1 MIAAVARYWYWVAIG
16 LLVLLAQQLHV
27 RNLGLQLDLA
37 DAGRQAAELT
47 VSRESAARA
56 HETQLAKREQQHAA
70 DQQSKEENYA
80 KDKDALGRQLVAEQR
95 TAGRLRDQLAA
106 ATARGRSGDPADAVA
121 CQRAFDRL
129 EALGGLAGEGVE
141 LLVEGRGLLRQRDLD
156 VQRLLD
162 QVTLDR
168 QACSNAVT
176 DEGPSPSH

>member
-1 MIAAVARYWYWVAIG
+1 MIAALARYWHWVAIG

-47 VSRESAARA
+47 ASRESAARA

-70 DQQSKEENYA
+70 DQQRKEENYA
-80 KDKDALGRQLVAEQR
+80 KDKDALGRQLVVEQR

-106 ATARGRSGDPADAVA
+106 ATARDRSGDPTDAVA

-129 EALGGLAGEGVE
+129 EAVGGLAGEGVE

-168 QACSNAVT
+168 QACSAAVI
-176 DEGPSPSH
+176 DEGRSPNQ

>member
-1 MIAAVARYWYWVAIG
+1 MIAAVARYWHWVVIG

-27 RNLGLQLDLA
+27 RNLSLQLNLA

-47 VSRESAARA
+47 ASRESAARA

-70 DQQSKEENYA
+70 DQKTKEENYA
-80 KDKDALGRQLVAEQR
+80 KDKDALGRQLVVEQR
-95 TAGRLRDQLAA
+95 NAGRLRDQLAA
-106 ATARGRSGDPADAVA
+106 ATARGRSGDPPDAVA

-129 EALGGLAGEGVE
+129 EAVGELAGEGVE

-168 QACSNAVT
+168 QACGAEAQAS
-176 DEGPSPSH
+176 E